1 MHPAGCARHWAA
13 IDEIAEA
20 GRIDAVVQL
29 VCPAEFDSPLVD
41 ETQHLPD
48 TGKLCID
55 PSVPVMGIDEVTRE
69 VIDGIDRGD
78 PLIIPGL
85 LVRLAWLAQRLAPGL
100 MRRFIRRQVA
110 SVYHGRG
117 RAPLIRRR
125 CGGT

>member
-1 MHPAGCARHWAA
+1 
-13 IDEIAEA
+13 
-20 GRIDAVVQL
+20 
-29 VCPAEFDSPLVD
+29 
-41 ETQHLPD
+41 
-48 TGKLCID
+48 
-55 PSVPVMGIDEVTRE
+55 MGIDEVTRE

-117 RAPLIRRR
+117 WAPLIRRR